1 MSLNV
6 VLTVAHQ
13 TTQLFAR
20 SVLPSL
26 KEVKNELEMY
36 YGIHGGSLD
45 ITPITVPLNIIIRVF
60 SKRKLLRKKMA
71 KNVVF
76 FEKFCYNLFR
86 KN

>member
-13 TTQLFAR
+13 TTQLFAC

-26 KEVKNELEMY
+26 KDVKSELEMY

-45 ITPITVPLNIIIRVF
+45 ITPITVPIKILINQGF
-60 SKRKLLRKKMA
+60 QQTKTFAKKIE
-71 KNVVF
+71 KNVCF
-76 FEKFCYNLFR
+76 FR
-86 KN
+86 KILL

>member
-26 KEVKNELEMY
+26 KDVKSELEMY
-36 YGIHGGSLD
+36 YGINRGLLD
-45 ITPITVPLNIIIRVF
+45 ITPITVPIKILINQGF
-60 SKRKLLRKKMA
+60 QQTKTFAKK
-71 KNVVF
+71 N
-76 FEKFCYNLFR
+76 
-86 KN
+86 